1 MIYADRPL
9 PGVVAEALSA
19 PDLYDR
25 ALALGW
31 TTTELASAWPHGQER
46 LWGVLVSPERLELV
60 ERHIADPEAPGARR
74 VIARGE
80 LDAPE
85 RPQEAAQRRA
95 WCPCCAHRGDCDGC
109 LAARRLARAEGRST
123 GPAPW
128 GAVTLCLCAG
138 RGPGEGH
145 AAGCPDA
152 DQPWGPPYL
161 LPEYAEAVEWRK
173 VDDQRQ
179 AKGWRWE
186 KVTRQRVTGY
196 RRVEGE
202 LEARQL
208 AELIEIETR
217 REPEPPASYVVAI
230 LDTETTGL
238 PNRPAGFVPRIVEIA
253 VALVRLPAEEVLG
266 FRSTLVDPEAP
277 IPASAAAVHG
287 IDDAAVRGAPTFG
300 AVWPKVRAFVAAH
313 EPVAVLAH
321 NASFDRRMVEAD
333 CARTGLDAPSWPWV
347 CTLALAKA
355 HLPSLSSYALQALRE
370 SLGLAAG
377 EAHRAAG
384 DVTTCASLV
393 ARLAS
398 GKSWEELVG
407 PLRAKGRAA

>member
-9 PGVVAEALSA
+9 PGVAAEVLPGAE
-19 PDLYDR
+19 LYAR
-25 ALALGW
+25 ALDLGW
-31 TTTELASAWPHGQER
+31 TPTELVSAWPHGQER
-46 LWGVLVSPERLELV
+46 LWGVLVSRERLELV
-60 ERHIADPEAPGARR
+60 ERHPADPEAPGDRR

-80 LDAPE
+80 LEVPE
-85 RPQEAAQRRA
+85 HHQETAQRRA
-95 WCPCCAHRGDCDGC
+95 WCPCCAWRGDCDGC
-109 LAARRLARAEGRST
+109 LAARRLARAQGRSA

-128 GAVTLCLCAG
+128 GTVTLCLCAG

-161 LPEYAEAVEWRK
+161 LPEHAEVVEWRR

-186 KVTRQRVTGY
+186 RTVRQRVTGY
-196 RRVEGE
+196 RRVED
-202 LEARQL
+202 EAAAVAAL
-208 AELIEIETR
+208 PPETPTK
-217 REPEPPASYVVAI
+217 PETPPYVVAI

-238 PNRPAGFVPRIVEIA
+238 FGRPAGYVPRVVEIA
-253 VALVRLPAEEVLG
+253 VALVRLPHGEVLG
-266 FRSTLVDPEAP
+266 FRSTLVDPETS
-277 IPASAAAVHG
+277 IPAGAAAVHG
-287 IDDAAVRGAPTFG
+287 IDDEAVRGAPCFG
-300 AVWPKVRAFVAAH
+300 AVWPKVRSFIASH
-313 EPVAVLAH
+313 EPIAVLAH
-321 NASFDRRMVEAD
+321 NASFDRKMLESD

-355 HLPSLSSYALQALRE
+355 HLPGRSSYALQALRE

-393 ARLAS
+393 SRLAA

-407 PLRAKGRAA
+407 SLRAKGRAA